1 MTRSSEIRQTQR
13 KSLEVAR
20 WSGLVHSLSGMKMVF
35 VSGYGAR
42 KRGSGQI
49 DSRRWSRRAGLSRP
63 SWGTAQ
69 GGSRWL
75 DGTSCPGGRSSS
87 WRRGASEPRTCIFLT
102 TFVARRTSLRS
113 DRLNVFFF
121 FFFFFFR
128 FFLFSFNS
136 DLKKKCKTVSF

>member
-1 MTRSSEIRQTQR
+1 MGT
-13 KSLEVAR
+13 
-20 WSGLVHSLSGMKMVF
+20 
-35 VSGYGAR
+35 GAR

-49 DSRRWSRRAGLSRP
+49 GSRRWSHQAGLSQP
-63 SWGTAQ
+63 GWGTAR

-87 WRRGASEPRTCIFLT
+87 WHRGATEPRTCIFLT
-102 TFVARRTSLRS
+102 AFVARRTSLGS

-121 FFFFFFR
+121 FFFFFFFLFFR

-136 DLKKKCKTVSF
+136 KFKKKNAKRCHFKNSNGSY